1 MATGKSTT
9 PPAARVQQAIPEEIG
24 RAIETERRRLQKA
37 SSVLA
42 SLAFS
47 ANHDADDV
55 DPGDVASVVR
65 DLVDQAV
72 DALDLVELGK
82 SMRHR
87 D

>member
-1 MATGKSTT
+1 MATGKSTP
-9 PPAARVQQAIPEEIG
+9 PPAAGVQRAIPDEISEV
-24 RAIETERRRLQKA
+24 IELERRRLQKA

-47 ANHDADDV
+47 VNHDA

-72 DALDLVELGK
+72 AALDSVELEK
-82 SMRHR
+82 SLRR
-87 D
+87 

>member
-1 MATGKSTT
+1 MATGKSTP
-9 PPAARVQQAIPEEIG
+9 PPAAGVQRAIPEEISEV
-24 RAIETERRRLQKA
+24 IELERRRLQKA

-47 ANHDADDV
+47 VNHDADDV

-72 DALDLVELGK
+72 AALDSVELEK
-82 SMRHR
+82 SLRR
-87 D
+87 